1 MLHSPGSIIIDFG
14 ELFNLNRSLPLRWY
28 GLLTGLG
35 FLAAFL
41 VINSRA
47 SRPFKKDSE
56 QIISEKKES
65 WQITEIQ
72 KQNLF
77 DLLFICFIGGIIGA
91 RLWYVI
97 LSWNYFA
104 HNTNEI
110 LQIWQGGQSIQGGIF
125 GGFVSALLVY
135 QFKKSQN
142 KLSDLPPFKNLADL
156 IALGLP
162 IGQAIGRWGNFFNNE
177 AFGKP
182 TQLPWAQFIP
192 PEFRPEKYLGYISFH
207 PTFLYESIYMLLV
220 FFFLLSLHQSI
231 INEKEQKLNI
241 FGLQLNLPFK
251 ISTGSLFP
259 IYLILYSIGR
269 FFLEFIRLDS
279 LLIGS
284 FPAAQIIC
292 VFMII
297 VSIGILV
304 FTNCREIPSRSA

>member
-56 QIISEKKES
+56 QISSEKKES

-104 HNTNEI
+104 HNTNNSGRN
-110 LQIWQGGQSIQGGIF
+110 IWRLCVSTASLSIQ
-125 GGFVSALLVY
+125 
-135 QFKKSQN
+135 
-142 KLSDLPPFKNLADL
+142 
-156 IALGLP
+156 
-162 IGQAIGRWGNFFNNE
+162 
-177 AFGKP
+177 
-182 TQLPWAQFIP
+182 
-192 PEFRPEKYLGYISFH
+192 
-207 PTFLYESIYMLLV
+207 
-220 FFFLLSLHQSI
+220 
-231 INEKEQKLNI
+231 
-241 FGLQLNLPFK
+241 
-251 ISTGSLFP
+251 
-259 IYLILYSIGR
+259 
-269 FFLEFIRLDS
+269 
-279 LLIGS
+279 
-284 FPAAQIIC
+284 
-292 VFMII
+292 
-297 VSIGILV
+297 
-304 FTNCREIPSRSA
+304 EITK